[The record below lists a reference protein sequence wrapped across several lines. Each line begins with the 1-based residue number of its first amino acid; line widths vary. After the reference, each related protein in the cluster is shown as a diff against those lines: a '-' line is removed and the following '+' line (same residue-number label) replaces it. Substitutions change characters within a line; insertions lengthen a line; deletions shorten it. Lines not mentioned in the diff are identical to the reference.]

1 MSVEEYRVEMAKRT
15 ETMKKNQFVQE
26 KKKKE
31 MGQEN
36 IGYNFKTDF
45 YF

>member
-15 ETMKKNQFVQE
+15 ETMEKNQFVQE

-36 IGYNFKTDF
+36 IG
-45 YF
+45 